1 MMDLSIRSFS
11 FLLLLTVSHLGCK
24 ASADSSDPPDHSRD
38 SIRLEPNN
46 PQLSYIKVEAARETD
61 AAPSI
66 RLTGRVTFDEEHTQ
80 RVASPID
87 GRVTKVLVQLGDTV
101 KRDPPLVQLNSAHA
115 AELQADAQKAQQD
128 LSIAEK
134 AVDRVSKL
142 KQEGAISDKE
152 AAQVEADFRKA
163 KADSTR
169 TEAQLR
175 TLSLSASD
183 PSVSASLR
191 AQISGTVVERN
202 ILVGQEIRA
211 DGTAPL
217 LTITDLGTVWVQ
229 ADVYEQDLGLV
240 TLGGAVNVRVPAYP
254 GEAFPGK
261 IDHIGEVLDP
271 VSHTVKLR
279 CVVPNLGNHL
289 KPEMF
294 AKIELTDTG
303 EQKTILLPSKSI
315 LTDGD
320 RTKVIVASEG
330 NVYRQRDVVVG
341 PEIEGKVRVQ
351 TGIKPGE
358 KIVTDGA
365 IFLKREME
373 SD

>member
-1 MMDLSIRSFS
+1 MMHTRPLYLSMVLGILSQS
-11 FLLLLTVSHLGCK
+11 GCK
-24 ASADSSDPPDHSRD
+24 ALATGSDAVDHSRD
-38 SIRLEPNN
+38 SIRLDPDN
-46 PQLSYIKVEAARETD
+46 PQLKYIKVEVAENTD

-101 KRDPPLVQLNSAHA
+101 KRDQPLVQMSSARA

-134 AVDRVSKL
+134 ALDRTAKL
-142 KQEGAISDKE
+142 KVEGAISDKE

-163 KADSTR
+163 KADSAR
-169 TEAQLR
+169 TGAQLR
-175 TLSLSASD
+175 SLSLSASD
-183 PSVSASLR
+183 PGVSASLR
-191 AQISGTVVERN
+191 SQIPGTVVERN

-211 DGTAPL
+211 DGSAPL
-217 LTITDLGTVWVQ
+217 LTISDLSTVWVQ

-240 TLGGAVNVRVPAYP
+240 AQGGSVNVRVPAYP

-261 IDHIGEVLDP
+261 IDHVGEVLDP

-279 CVVPNLGNHL
+279 CVIPNPGNRL

-294 AKIELTDTG
+294 AKIEFTDVG
-303 EQKTILLPSKSI
+303 QQKTILLPSKSI

-330 NVYRQRDVVVG
+330 NVYRQRVVVVG
-341 PEIEGKVRVQ
+341 PEIEGKVRIQ
-351 TGIKPGE
+351 SGIKPGE